1 MSTEERLTKI
11 EEKIDKLSD
20 TLIAL
25 ARVEEK
31 ISDLE
36 LRRAESHERVN
47 RLSNSIDRIET
58 KCTQMSSKVEL
69 SNKIIWGLSAAV
81 MAALITEI
89 LPRIF

>member
-1 MSTEERLTKI
+1 MSTEERLSKI

-36 LRRAESHERVN
+36 IRRAESHERVN
-47 RLSNSIDRIET
+47 RLSSSIDRIET
-58 KCTQMSSKVEL
+58 KCTQMSAKVEL
-69 SNKIIWGLSAAV
+69 SNKIIWGLSATV
-81 MAALITEI
+81 VVALISEI
-89 LPRIF
+89 LPRIL